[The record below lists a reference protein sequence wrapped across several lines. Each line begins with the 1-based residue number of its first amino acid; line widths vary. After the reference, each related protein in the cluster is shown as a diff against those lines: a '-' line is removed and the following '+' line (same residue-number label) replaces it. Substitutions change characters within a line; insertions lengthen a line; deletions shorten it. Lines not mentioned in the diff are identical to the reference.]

1 MSEIKILTPEEIEN
15 LKTLNAEFGKV
26 LNSIG
31 EIEIKLQL
39 IKQKEQELIEEKKF
53 LMSDYDKLREKE
65 TNISNTLLEKY
76 GEGKVDIESG
86 KIELI

>member
-1 MSEIKILTPEEIEN
+1 MSEIKFLTPEEIEN

>member
-1 MSEIKILTPEEIEN
+1 MSEIKFLTPEEIEN

-39 IKQKEQELIEEKKF
+39 LKQKEQELIEEKKF

-65 TNISNTLLEKY
+65 TSISNTLLEKY